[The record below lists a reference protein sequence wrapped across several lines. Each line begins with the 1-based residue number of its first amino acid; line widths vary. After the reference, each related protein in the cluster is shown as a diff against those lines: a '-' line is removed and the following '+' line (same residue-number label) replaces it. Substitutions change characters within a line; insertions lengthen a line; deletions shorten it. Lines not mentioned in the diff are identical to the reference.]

1 MTRLDAVV
9 TVGGPPRSGTRSVCV
24 LPTRNATRY
33 VKSSATMTD
42 HELHQF
48 TIERKRLFGVALRAD
63 VELNIAAQ
71 AKPLDFGRAMKALAI
86 YRKQLPYRGFY
97 TPAFNE
103 VYNRQAV
110 GVTASAE
117 ATAAPR
123 GNDDPVGDKRRE
135 RIDFDRVT
143 PATRAAIDARYP
155 DIAALP
161 RRAYEMCIVL
171 AAAGCSIEQ
180 YRTNDPYVWQQAD
193 THAQL
198 VANDQL
204 RRERLHTALIAKY
217 REHHR
222 QTGEKVDF
230 DVEI

>member
-1 MTRLDAVV
+1 
-9 TVGGPPRSGTRSVCV
+9 
-24 LPTRNATRY
+24 
-33 VKSSATMTD
+33 MTD
-42 HELHQF
+42 SQIDQIR
-48 TIERKRLFGVALRAD
+48 IERKRLFGVALRAE
-63 VELNIAAQ
+63 VEANIDAQ
-71 AKPLDFGRAMKALAI
+71 MKPLDYERAMKALAI

-135 RIDFDRVT
+135 RIDFERV
-143 PATRAAIDARYP
+143 PLATRTALDLRYP
-155 DIAALP
+155 DISALP

-204 RRERLHTALIAKY
+204 RRERSHTALIAKY

-222 QTGEKVDF
+222 KSGEEVDF
-230 DVEI
+230 DKGS

>member
-1 MTRLDAVV
+1 
-9 TVGGPPRSGTRSVCV
+9 
-24 LPTRNATRY
+24 
-33 VKSSATMTD
+33 MTD
-42 HELHQF
+42 SQIDQIR
-48 TIERKRLFGVALRAD
+48 IERKRLFGVALRAE
-63 VELNIAAQ
+63 VEANIDAQ
-71 AKPLDFGRAMKALAI
+71 MKPLDYERAMKALAI

-103 VYNRQAV
+103 VYNRTAV

-117 ATAAPR
+117 ATAAPLS
-123 GNDDPVGDKRRE
+123 NNATADKQRE
-135 RIDFDRVT
+135 RRDFERVS

-180 YRTNDPYVWQQAD
+180 YRTNDPYVWLQAD

-204 RRERLHTALIAKY
+204 RRERSHTALIAKY

-222 QTGEKVDF
+222 KSGEKVDF

>member
-1 MTRLDAVV
+1 MSEAEIDLFH
-9 TVGGPPRSGTRSVCV
+9 C
-24 LPTRNATRY
+24 
-33 VKSSATMTD
+33 
-42 HELHQF
+42 
-48 TIERKRLFGVALRAD
+48 ERARLFGVALSSTLIAD
-63 VELNIAAQ
+63 ITRQVT
-71 AKPLDFGRAMKALAI
+71 PLEFKRAMQALAV
-86 YRKQLPYRGFY
+86 YRTKTPYRGFFI
-97 TPAFNE
+97 AQFNE
-103 VYNRQAV
+103 VYNRERVAV
-110 GVTASAE
+110 PAYAE
-117 ATAAPR
+117 ATAAPLS
-123 GNDDPVGDKRRE
+123 NDATADKQRE
-135 RIDFDRVT
+135 RRDFERVT

-222 QTGEKVDF
+222 KSGEKVDF

>member
-1 MTRLDAVV
+1 MNDSQLDQI
-9 TVGGPPRSGTRSVCV
+9 R
-24 LPTRNATRY
+24 
-33 VKSSATMTD
+33 
-42 HELHQF
+42 
-48 TIERKRLFGVALRAD
+48 IERKRLFGVALRAD
-63 VELNIAAQ
+63 VEANIDAQ
-71 AKPLDFGRAMKALAI
+71 MKPLDFERAMKALAI
-86 YRKQLPYRGFY
+86 YRNQLPYRGFY

-117 ATAAPR
+117 APAAPLS
-123 GNDDPVGDKRRE
+123 NASADKQRE
-135 RIDFDRVT
+135 RRDFERV
-143 PATRAAIDARYP
+143 PLATRAAIDARYP
-155 DIAALP
+155 DISALP

-204 RRERLHTALIAKY
+204 RRERSHTALIARY

-222 QTGEKVDF
+222 TTGEKVGF

>member
-1 MTRLDAVV
+1 
-9 TVGGPPRSGTRSVCV
+9 
-24 LPTRNATRY
+24 
-33 VKSSATMTD
+33 MTD
-42 HELHQF
+42 SQIDQIR
-48 TIERKRLFGVALRAD
+48 IERKRLFGVALRAE
-63 VELNIAAQ
+63 VEANIDAQ
-71 AKPLDFGRAMKALAI
+71 MKPLDFERAMKALAI

-135 RIDFDRVT
+135 RIDFERV
-143 PATRAAIDARYP
+143 PLATRTALDLRYP
-155 DIAALP
+155 DISALP

-204 RRERLHTALIAKY
+204 RRERSHVALIAKY

-222 QTGEKVDF
+222 ARGEKVDF

>member
-33 VKSSATMTD
+33 VKSSATMND
-42 HELHQF
+42 LQLDQIR
-48 TIERKRLFGVALRAD
+48 IERKRLFGVALRAE
-63 VELNIAAQ
+63 VEANIDAQ
-71 AKPLDFGRAMKALAI
+71 MKPLDFERAMKALAI
-86 YRKQLPYRGFY
+86 YRKQLPYRGFF

-103 VYNRQAV
+103 TYNRTAV

-123 GNDDPVGDKRRE
+123 GNDATADKQRE
-135 RIDFDRVT
+135 RRDFERVT

-161 RRAYEMCIVL
+161 RRSYEMCIVL

-180 YRTNDPYVWQQAD
+180 YRTNDPYRWPVAD
-193 THAQL
+193 SISAL
-198 VANDQL
+198 VVTDQL
-204 RRERLHTALIAKY
+204 RRERVHTALIAQY
-217 REHHR
+217 RAHHR
-222 QTGEKVDF
+222 KTGEKVGF
-230 DVEI
+230 DVAL

>member
-1 MTRLDAVV
+1 M
-9 TVGGPPRSGTRSVCV
+9 
-24 LPTRNATRY
+24 
-33 VKSSATMTD
+33 
-42 HELHQF
+42 
-48 TIERKRLFGVALRAD
+48 ERKRLFGVALRAE
-63 VELNIAAQ
+63 VEANIDAQ
-71 AKPLDFGRAMKALAI
+71 MKPLDFERAMNALAI

-97 TPAFNE
+97 TPQFNE

-110 GVTASAE
+110 GVTASAD
-117 ATAAPR
+117 AAAAPL
-123 GNDDPVGDKRRE
+123 GNDDPQGDKRRE
-135 RIDFDRVT
+135 RADFARV
-143 PATRAAIDARYP
+143 PLASRIAIDARYP

-161 RRAYEMCIVL
+161 RRSYEMCVVL
-171 AAAGCSIEQ
+171 AHAGCSIEQ

-222 QTGEKVDF
+222 TTGEKVGF
-230 DVEI
+230 DVAL

>member
-1 MTRLDAVV
+1 
-9 TVGGPPRSGTRSVCV
+9 
-24 LPTRNATRY
+24 
-33 VKSSATMTD
+33 MTD
-42 HELHQF
+42 SQIDQIR
-48 TIERKRLFGVALRAD
+48 IERKRLFGVALRAE
-63 VELNIAAQ
+63 VEANIDAQ
-71 AKPLDFGRAMKALAI
+71 MKPLDYERAMKALAI

-103 VYNRQAV
+103 TYNRTAV
-110 GVTASAE
+110 GVTAFAQ

-123 GNDDPVGDKRRE
+123 GNDDPVGDKRKEKADFE
-135 RIDFDRVT
+135 RVP

-204 RRERLHTALIAKY
+204 RRERLHTALIAQY

-222 QTGEKVDF
+222 KTGEKVDF

>member
-1 MTRLDAVV
+1 M
-9 TVGGPPRSGTRSVCV
+9 
-24 LPTRNATRY
+24 
-33 VKSSATMTD
+33 
-42 HELHQF
+42 
-48 TIERKRLFGVALRAD
+48 ERKRLFGVALRAE
-63 VELNIAAQ
+63 VEANIDAQ
-71 AKPLDFGRAMKALAI
+71 MKPLDFERAMNALAI

-103 VYNRQAV
+103 IYNRERVAV
-110 GVTASAE
+110 PACAE
-117 ATAAPR
+117 ATAAPLS
-123 GNDDPVGDKRRE
+123 NAAADKRRE
-135 RIDFDRVT
+135 RADFERV
-143 PATRAAIDARYP
+143 PLASRIAIDARYP

-161 RRAYEMCIVL
+161 RRSYEMCVVL
-171 AAAGCSIEQ
+171 AHAGCSIEQ

-222 QTGEKVDF
+222 TTGEKVGF
-230 DVEI
+230 DVAL

>member
-1 MTRLDAVV
+1 
-9 TVGGPPRSGTRSVCV
+9 
-24 LPTRNATRY
+24 
-33 VKSSATMTD
+33 MTD

-71 AKPLDFGRAMKALAI
+71 AKPLDYERAMKALAI

-110 GVTASAE
+110 GVTAFAE

-123 GNDDPVGDKRRE
+123 GNDATADKQTERRDFE
-135 RIDFDRVT
+135 RVP

-155 DIAALP
+155 DISALP
-161 RRAYEMCIVL
+161 RRSYEMCIVL

-204 RRERLHTALIAKY
+204 RRERSHTALIAKY

-230 DVEI
+230 DVQI

>member
-1 MTRLDAVV
+1 
-9 TVGGPPRSGTRSVCV
+9 
-24 LPTRNATRY
+24 
-33 VKSSATMTD
+33 MTD
-42 HELHQF
+42 SQIDQIR
-48 TIERKRLFGVALRAD
+48 IERKRLFGVALRAE
-63 VELNIAAQ
+63 VEANIDAQ
-71 AKPLDFGRAMKALAI
+71 MKPLDFERAMKALAI
-86 YRKQLPYRGFY
+86 YRKQLPFRGFY

-103 VYNRQAV
+103 TYNRTAV

-117 ATAAPR
+117 APAAPR
-123 GNDDPVGDKRRE
+123 GNDDPDGDKRRE
-135 RIDFDRVT
+135 RIDFERV
-143 PATRAAIDARYP
+143 PLATRTALDARYP
-155 DIAALP
+155 DISALP

-180 YRTNDPYVWQQAD
+180 YRTNDPYVWLQAD

-204 RRERLHTALIAKY
+204 RRERSHVALIAKY

-222 QTGEKVDF
+222 ARGEKVDF

>member
-1 MTRLDAVV
+1 
-9 TVGGPPRSGTRSVCV
+9 
-24 LPTRNATRY
+24 
-33 VKSSATMTD
+33 MTD
-42 HELHQF
+42 SQLDQIR
-48 TIERKRLFGVALRAD
+48 IERKRLFGVALRAD
-63 VELNIAAQ
+63 VEANIDAQ
-71 AKPLDFGRAMKALAI
+71 MKPLDFERAMKALAI
-86 YRKQLPYRGFY
+86 YRNQLPYRGFY

-117 ATAAPR
+117 APAAPLS
-123 GNDDPVGDKRRE
+123 NASADKQRE
-135 RIDFDRVT
+135 RRDFERV
-143 PATRAAIDARYP
+143 PLATRAAIDARYP
-155 DIAALP
+155 DISALP

-204 RRERLHTALIAKY
+204 RRERSHTALIARY

-222 QTGEKVDF
+222 TTGEKVGF

>member
-1 MTRLDAVV
+1 MNESQLDQI
-9 TVGGPPRSGTRSVCV
+9 R
-24 LPTRNATRY
+24 
-33 VKSSATMTD
+33 
-42 HELHQF
+42 
-48 TIERKRLFGVALRAD
+48 IERKRLFGVALRAE
-63 VELNIAAQ
+63 VEANIDAQ
-71 AKPLDFGRAMKALAI
+71 MKPLDFERAMKALAI
-86 YRKQLPYRGFY
+86 YRNQLPYRGFY

-123 GNDDPVGDKRRE
+123 GNDDPQGDKRRE
-135 RIDFDRVT
+135 RIDFERVT

-180 YRTNDPYVWQQAD
+180 YRTNDPYRWPVAESIS
-193 THAQL
+193 AL
-198 VANDQL
+198 VVTDQL
-204 RRERLHTALIAKY
+204 RRERVHTALIAQY
-217 REHHR
+217 RAHHR
-222 QTGEKVDF
+222 TTGEKVGF
-230 DVEI
+230 DVSI

>member
-42 HELHQF
+42 SQIDQIR
-48 TIERKRLFGVALRAD
+48 IERKRLFGVALRAE
-63 VELNIAAQ
+63 VEANIDAQ
-71 AKPLDFGRAMKALAI
+71 MKPLDFERAMKALAI

-103 VYNRQAV
+103 TYNRTAV
-110 GVTASAE
+110 GVTAFAE

-135 RIDFDRVT
+135 RIDFERV
-143 PATRAAIDARYP
+143 PLATRTALDLRYP
-155 DIAALP
+155 DISALP

-204 RRERLHTALIAKY
+204 RRERSHTALIAKY

>member
-1 MTRLDAVV
+1 MNDLQLDQI
-9 TVGGPPRSGTRSVCV
+9 R
-24 LPTRNATRY
+24 
-33 VKSSATMTD
+33 
-42 HELHQF
+42 
-48 TIERKRLFGVALRAD
+48 IERKRLFGVALRAD
-63 VELNIAAQ
+63 VEANIDAQ
-71 AKPLDFGRAMKALAI
+71 MKPLDYERAMKALAI

-103 VYNRQAV
+103 AYNRQAV

-117 ATAAPR
+117 ATAAPLS
-123 GNDDPVGDKRRE
+123 NASADKQRE
-135 RIDFDRVT
+135 RRDFERV
-143 PATRAAIDARYP
+143 PLATRTALDARYP
-155 DIAALP
+155 DISALP

-180 YRTNDPYVWQQAD
+180 YRTNSPYVWQQAD

-204 RRERLHTALIAKY
+204 RRERSHTALIAKY

-222 QTGEKVDF
+222 ARGEKVDF

>member
-1 MTRLDAVV
+1 M
-9 TVGGPPRSGTRSVCV
+9 CV
-24 LPTRNATRY
+24 LPTRNAPRL
-33 VKSSATMTD
+33 VKYLATMNESQLD
-42 HELHQF
+42 QIR
-48 TIERKRLFGVALRAD
+48 IERKRLFGVSLRAE
-63 VELNIAAQ
+63 VEANIDAQ
-71 AKPLDFGRAMKALAI
+71 MKPLDFERAMKALAI
-86 YRKQLPYRGFY
+86 YRNQLPYRGFY

-123 GNDDPVGDKRRE
+123 GNDDPQGDKRRE
-135 RIDFDRVT
+135 RIDFERVT

-204 RRERLHTALIAKY
+204 RRERSHTALIAKY

-222 QTGEKVDF
+222 KSGEKVDF

>member
-1 MTRLDAVV
+1 MSEAEIGLFH
-9 TVGGPPRSGTRSVCV
+9 C
-24 LPTRNATRY
+24 
-33 VKSSATMTD
+33 
-42 HELHQF
+42 
-48 TIERKRLFGVALRAD
+48 ERARLFEVALSST
-63 VELNIAAQ
+63 LIAEITRQIAT
-71 AKPLDFGRAMKALAI
+71 LDFKRAMQALTL
-86 YRKQLPYRGFY
+86 YREKRPYKGFFV
-97 TPAFNE
+97 AQFNE
-103 VYNRQAV
+103 IYNRERV

-123 GNDDPVGDKRRE
+123 GIDVGPQVRQERR
-135 RIDFDRVT
+135 DFRRV
-143 PATRAAIDARYP
+143 PEATVKALNARYP

-161 RRAYEMCIVL
+161 RRSYEMCIVL
-171 AAAGCSIEQ
+171 AAKGLSIEQ
-180 YRTNDPYVWQQAD
+180 YRTNQPYVWQQAD

-204 RRERLHTALIAKY
+204 RRERSHTELIAKY